1 MYDTK
6 LVYTPSPKLNEEE
19 QKKAKEQY
27 IANHY
32 FIGAIMISGEDIVK
46 VELRTP
52 PLPAKKEEKKE
63 EKKEDDAVTKA

>member
-1 MYDTK
+1 
-6 LVYTPSPKLNEEE
+6 
-19 QKKAKEQY
+19 
-27 IANHY
+27 
-32 FIGAIMISGEDIVK
+32 MISGEDIVK